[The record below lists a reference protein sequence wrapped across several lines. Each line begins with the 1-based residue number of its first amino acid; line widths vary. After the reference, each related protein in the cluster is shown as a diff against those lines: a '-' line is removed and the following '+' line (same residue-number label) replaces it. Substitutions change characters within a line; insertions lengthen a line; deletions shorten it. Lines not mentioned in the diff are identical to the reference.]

1 MKGGGVCNITIFDPF
16 DAYNPLKYLIKITLY
31 LSFILNFIKSFKQAL
46 FFTYIIITIPNA
58 LYFCLSISNTIM
70 KIEKNAKKQNIKN
83 VLKSLGK
90 STAVLGS
97 IFMSHLLMLTS
108 IFSEIFLS
116 LFLLITYQR
125 PMAIL
130 YFAFFCKWHFFCPL
144 TFANFLLRTPKF
156 F

>member
-31 LSFILNFIKSFKQAL
+31 LSFILNFIKNFKQAL

-58 LYFCLSISNTIM
+58 LYFCLSISNTIT

-90 STAVLGS
+90 ST
-97 IFMSHLLMLTS
+97 FC
-108 IFSEIFLS
+108 FLQ
-116 LFLLITYQR
+116 LFLVQYL
-125 PMAIL
+125 
-130 YFAFFCKWHFFCPL
+130 
-144 TFANFLLRTPKF
+144 
-156 F
+156 